1 VSPTD
6 PNSPHPGATG
16 PSTPS
21 PPPGATGPSAASPAT
36 PSSSAENF
44 TPIRARSAPKPGTWV
59 AAVIVALLVL
69 ALINF
74 LITNP
79 VFEWDTVA
87 TYILDVKVVQ
97 GVGWTLLLTVL
108 SMALGTAVALTAAIM
123 RRSDNAVLRGVSWA
137 YIFVFR
143 GIPVYTQLVFWG
155 LFTVIVPKVAVG
167 VPFGPELL
175 SFSTRDLLTAFWA
188 AVIGLGLNEGAYLA
202 EIIRSGLN
210 SVDKGQTEA
219 SKALGMSNG
228 KILRR
233 IIVPQAM
240 RVIVPPLG
248 NETIGMLKTT
258 SLVLAVP
265 FTLDLTFATNGIA
278 NKLFTPIPLL
288 IVAALWYLAIT
299 SVLMVGQYYLER
311 HFGRGFDDRTPTGQG
326 RRASR
331 QAAVNRARTTPHDP
345 LPEVEL

>member
-1 VSPTD
+1 MT
-6 PNSPHPGATG
+6 TTQ
-16 PSTPS
+16 TP
-21 PPPGATGPSAASPAT
+21 APAE
-36 PSSSAENF
+36 PQGY
-44 TPIRARSAPKPGTWV
+44 TPIRAKAAPRPGTWV
-59 AAVIVALLVL
+59 SAVVVALLVL
-69 ALINF
+69 GLVVF
-74 LITNP
+74 LVRNP
-79 VFEWDTVA
+79 VLEWGTVA
-87 TYILDVKVVQ
+87 TYLFDIKVVQ
-97 GVGWTLLLTVL
+97 GVGWTLLLTLL
-108 SMALGTAVALTAAIM
+108 SMVLGTVVALTAAIM

-155 LFTVIVPKVAVG
+155 LFTVIVPKIVIG

-210 SVDKGQTEA
+210 SVDTGQTEA

-288 IVAALWYLAIT
+288 IVAALW
-299 SVLMVGQYYLER
+299 
-311 HFGRGFDDRTPTGQG
+311 
-326 RRASR
+326 
-331 QAAVNRARTTPHDP
+331 
-345 LPEVEL
+345 

>member
-1 VSPTD
+1 MTTTPT
-6 PNSPHPGATG
+6 PA
-16 PSTPS
+16 PSAS
-21 PPPGATGPSAASPAT
+21 APPPAA
-36 PSSSAENF
+36 ERF
-44 TPIRARSAPKPGTWV
+44 TPIRAKAAPRPGTWV
-59 AAVIVALLVL
+59 SAVIAALLVL
-69 ALINF
+69 GLIWF
-74 LITNP
+74 LVTNP
-79 VFEWDTVA
+79 VLEWGTVA
-87 TYILDVKVVQ
+87 TYLLDVKVIQ

-108 SMALGTAVALTAAIM
+108 SMVLGTVVALTAAVM
-123 RRSDNAVLRGVSWA
+123 RRSDNPVLRGVSWA

-155 LFTVIVPKVAVG
+155 LFTVIVPKIVIG

-299 SVLMVGQYYLER
+299 SVLMVGQHFLEK
-311 HFGRGFDDRTPTGQG
+311 HFGRGFDDRTPATGRS
-326 RRASR
+326 RRSR
-331 QAAVNRARTTPHDP
+331 QAAVNSAGTTPQNP

>member
-1 VSPTD
+1 D
-6 PNSPHPGATG
+6 PDLGSDPPAVTTTQAPG
-16 PSTPS
+16 
-21 PPPGATGPSAASPAT
+21 PAQGY
-36 PSSSAENF
+36 
-44 TPIRARSAPKPGTWV
+44 TPIRARSAPRPGTWISAVVV
-59 AAVIVALLVL
+59 AAL
-69 ALINF
+69 ALGLVWF
-74 LITNP
+74 LVTNP
-79 VFEWDTVA
+79 VLEWDTVA
-87 TYILDVKVVQ
+87 TYLLDVKVVQ

-108 SMALGTAVALTAAIM
+108 SMVLGTIVALTAAIM
-123 RRSDNAVLRGVSWA
+123 RRSDNPVLRGVSWA

-155 LFTVIVPKVAVG
+155 LFTVIVPKIVIG
-167 VPFGPELL
+167 VPFGPELW

-188 AVIGLGLNEGAYLA
+188 AVIGLGLNEGASLA
-202 EIIRSGLN
+202 EIIRSGLT
-210 SVDKGQTEA
+210 SVDRGQPEA
-219 SKALGMSNG
+219 SKALAMSNWT
-228 KILRR
+228 ILRR

>member
-1 VSPTD
+1 MSTTQNHSP
-6 PNSPHPGATG
+6 SQG
-16 PSTPS
+16 
-21 PPPGATGPSAASPAT
+21 
-36 PSSSAENF
+36 F
-44 TPIRARSAPKPGTWV
+44 TPIRARAASRPGTWISAVVV
-59 AAVIVALLVL
+59 AVL
-69 ALINF
+69 ALGLIWF
-74 LITNP
+74 LVTNP
-79 VFEWDTVA
+79 VLEWGTVA
-87 TYILDVKVVQ
+87 TYLLDVKVVQ
-97 GVGWTLLLTVL
+97 GVGWTLLLTAA
-108 SMALGTAVALTAAIM
+108 SMVLGTAVALTAAIM
-123 RRSDNAVLRGVSWA
+123 RRSDNPVLRGVSWA

-155 LFTVIVPKVAVG
+155 LFTVIVPKLVIG

-210 SVDKGQTEA
+210 SVDRGQSEA
-219 SKALGMSNG
+219 SKALGMSTG
-228 KILRR
+228 TILRR

-299 SVLMVGQYYLER
+299 SVLMVGQHYLEK
-311 HFGRGFDDRTPTGQG
+311 HFGRGFDARTPTTG
-326 RRASR
+326 RGGRSR
-331 QAAVNRARTTPHDP
+331 QAAVNRAGTTPHDP

>member
-1 VSPTD
+1 MSSLT
-6 PNSPHPGATG
+6 A
-16 PSTPS
+16 PS
-21 PPPGATGPSAASPAT
+21 PAPA
-36 PSSSAENF
+36 
-44 TPIRARSAPKPGTWV
+44 PIRAKAAPRPGTWIS
-59 AAVIVALLVL
+59 AIIVGLL
-69 ALINF
+69 AIGLIVF
-74 LITNP
+74 LVTNP
-79 VFEWDTVA
+79 VLAWGSVA
-87 TYILDVKVVQ
+87 TYILDIKVVQ
-97 GVGWTLLLTVL
+97 GVGWTLLLTLL
-108 SMALGTAVALTAAIM
+108 SMVLGTAVALTAAIM
-123 RRSDNAVLRGVSWA
+123 RRSDNPVLRGVSWV

-143 GIPVYTQLVFWG
+143 GVPVYTQLVFWG
-155 LFTVIVPKVAVG
+155 LFTVIVPSVMG
-167 VPFGPELL
+167 L
-175 SFSTRDLLTAFWA
+175 STRDLLTAFWA

-219 SKALGMSNG
+219 SRALGMKESI
-228 KILRR
+228 ILRR

-299 SVLMVGQYYLER
+299 SVLMVGQHYLER
-311 HFGRGFDDRTPTGQG
+311 HFGRGIDTAPVG
-326 RRASR
+326 RRSR
-331 QAAVNRARTTPHDP
+331 QAAVNRAGTTPNDP

>member
-1 VSPTD
+1 MTTTHAPD
-6 PNSPHPGATG
+6 EG
-16 PSTPS
+16 
-21 PPPGATGPSAASPAT
+21 
-36 PSSSAENF
+36 F
-44 TPIRARSAPKPGTWV
+44 TPIRAKAAPRPGTLIS
-59 AAVIVALLVL
+59 AVIVAAL
-69 ALINF
+69 ALGLIWF
-74 LITNP
+74 LVTNP
-79 VFEWDTVA
+79 VLEWGTVT
-87 TYILDVKVVQ
+87 TYLLDVKVVQ

-108 SMALGTAVALTAAIM
+108 SMILGTVVALTAAIM
-123 RRSDNAVLRGVSWA
+123 RRSENPVLRGVSWA

-155 LFTVIVPKVAVG
+155 LFTVIVPKIVIG

-210 SVDKGQTEA
+210 SVDRGQTEA

-228 KILRR
+228 TILRR

-299 SVLMVGQYYLER
+299 SVLMVGQHYLER
-311 HFGRGFDDRTPTGQG
+311 YFGRGFDARTPARAGGGGG
-326 RRASR
+326 RGGRSR
-331 QAAVNRARTTPHDP
+331 QAAVNSAGTTPQDP